1 MLILPRKKPELSK
14 GLLVQSLFLDLRG
27 GTDLITQIVQFRAAD
42 TALTQNLE
50 AGDTRGMDRENTLD
64 ALAVGD
70 AAQRDRLGDAAAVT
84 RDVIVSAMPPPS
96 RAITTPW
103 KAWTRS
109 LPPSMIFT
117 PTSSVSPTE
126 NSGTS
131 VFRFSRRN
139 CSIKLIPVFFSSL
152 FSITVTCIPVHLD
165 QADRDGGPRCGHSVA
180 PTASA

>member
-27 GTDLITQIVQFRAAD
+27 GADLITQIVQFRAAD

-84 RDVIVSAMPPPS
+84 RNHNALEGLDTLFATFDNLHADFQRVANRELRNVGLQILTAQLLNQTHS
-96 RAITTPW
+96 RFLLFVVFHHCHLY
-103 KAWTRS
+103 S
-109 LPPSMIFT
+109 C
-117 PTSSVSPTE
+117 SP
-126 NSGTS
+126 
-131 VFRFSRRN
+131 
-139 CSIKLIPVFFSSL
+139 
-152 FSITVTCIPVHLD
+152 
-165 QADRDGGPRCGHSVA
+165 
-180 PTASA
+180 